1 MADPIV
7 IIGAGLSGLAAALE
21 IEAAG
26 EEAVILEAADHVGG
40 KLETT
45 LFDDAYRLDR
55 GFQVLLP
62 AYPELQ
68 RVKSLLDDLE
78 LKSFNSG
85 ARLEMS
91 DGPILIANPVTHP
104 EHLLSTALGTYAN
117 VRDKFLVMKL
127 QFELLQGEPDEL
139 LRSVTGSTRDY
150 LQAYGFSENFVET
163 FWMPFFCGIFL
174 ERELITAAG
183 FFRYLMRMFAS
194 SAVAVPKLGIGELP
208 KQMVRRLRKSEV
220 RLSAAVRTIHGQT
233 LELASGQKI
242 NARAIIAGT
251 MGDTSSDAT
260 GPFGTVTSFW
270 FSAPEA
276 PFEGPWLS
284 LNSLVPVESR
294 LLNHV
299 AVLSNVSRDY
309 ALKGDALICVSAICR
324 RDQIDFEAL
333 LRQAERLYG
342 GSVRAW
348 QLLRTDEI
356 KRPFRLYLDRM
367 DLDTPSQQG
376 AIASGRR
383 HAIAA
388 LARL

>member
-1 MADPIV
+1 MSDPII

-26 EEAVILEAADHVGG
+26 EEAIIFEATDRIGG

-45 LFDDAYRLDR
+45 LLNDNYRLDR

-68 RVKSLLDDLE
+68 RMQSLLDDLD

-85 ARLEMS
+85 ARLEMN
-91 DGPILIANPVTHP
+91 DGPILMANPINHP
-104 EHLLSTALGTYAN
+104 EHFLSTALGSYASA
-117 VRDKFLVMKL
+117 RDKFLVMKL
-127 QFELLQGEPDEL
+127 QFQVRQGEPDEL
-139 LRSVTGSTRDY
+139 LRSANGSTREY
-150 LQAYGFSENFVET
+150 LKTYGFSKNFVET
-163 FWMPFFCGIFL
+163 FWMPFFGGIFL
-174 ERELITAAG
+174 EKDLSTAAG
-183 FFRYLMRMFAS
+183 FFRYLLRIFAS
-194 SAVAVPKLGIGELP
+194 SPVAVPRLGIGELP
-208 KQMVRRLRKSEV
+208 KQMLRRLRKTEV
-220 RLSAAVRTIHGQT
+220 RLSTTVREIQGQT
-233 LELASGQKI
+233 LELSSGQKI
-242 NARAIIAGT
+242 TARAIISGT
-251 MGDTSSDAT
+251 MGETSGNAV

-284 LNSLVPVESR
+284 LNSLAPAGQR
-294 LLNHV
+294 HLNHV

-309 ALKGDALICVSAICR
+309 ALKGDALICVSATQA
-324 RDQIDFEAL
+324 RDRIDFDAMLSE
-333 LRQAERLYG
+333 AERIYG

-356 KRPFRLYLDRM
+356 QRAFRLYVDRT

-376 AIASGRR
+376 AIAKGRR
-383 HAIAA
+383 HAVAA
-388 LARL
+388 LTNL